1 MLQKKIYIIDDDP
14 VYKLVTKKL
23 INKTNLFCQ
32 TKEFSNGNEAFE
44 YFETTQD
51 FPEIILLDLEMPEMD
66 GWEFLAE
73 FCRLRSSLHKDS
85 KVYIATSSIAHEDKE
100 KAKEFICVKGFISK
114 PINLEKLKT
123 IAHQE

>member
-1 MLQKKIYIIDDDP
+1 MSQKKICIIDDDP

-23 INKTNLFCQ
+23 INKTNLFDL

-44 YFETTQD
+44 YFESTQD

-73 FCRLRSSLHKDS
+73 FCKLRRALHKNS
-85 KVYIATSSIAHEDKE
+85 KVYIASSSIAIEDKE
-100 KAKEFICVKGFISK
+100 KAKQFVCVKDFLSK
-114 PINLEKLKT
+114 PINLEKLET
-123 IAHQE
+123 IASEE